1 MDAALTRALRP
12 STVSTSTL
20 LASCLDSPKARCLG
34 LLELVHSRYS
44 MLHNSELEGTKKQ
57 DQDTTTPF
65 HSYFIV
71 KLSAT
76 AAISSFSA

>member
-20 LASCLDSPKARCLG
+20 LASCLAPKARCLG

-71 KLSAT
+71 RLSAT

>member
-1 MDAALTRALRP
+1 
-12 STVSTSTL
+12 
-20 LASCLDSPKARCLG
+20 
-34 LLELVHSRYS
+34 

-65 HSYFIV
+65 PSYFIV
-71 KLSAT
+71 RLSAT